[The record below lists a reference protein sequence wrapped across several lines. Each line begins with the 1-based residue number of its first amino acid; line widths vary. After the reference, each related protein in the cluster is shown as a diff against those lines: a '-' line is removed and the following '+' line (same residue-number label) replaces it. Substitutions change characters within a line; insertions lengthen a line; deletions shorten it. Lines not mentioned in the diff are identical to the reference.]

1 MKNKKGVIYKR
12 KQEILRELH
21 ENKKVLVDDL
31 AKALHVSPITIRRD
45 LDEFQAEGIVERFYG
60 GASLVEGALA
70 EDPSEQDSSDQNQS
84 CKESI
89 AREAA
94 ALVTEGDTIFLNSSS
109 TALLLLKYL
118 KGKRVT
124 VITNNGNALHM
135 ETDPLIELVL
145 TGGEVNQYKKSMVG
159 DFALQMLR
167 KLRADKCFIG
177 VSGINTF
184 FIAVQQAFGRNQ
196 RFCDFFA
203 VAIYAALLCQLF
215 LFSGADVSRFQFFD
229 LIPEQVHTA
238 GFLIF
243 IHQQGIPFLF
253 DGTQLAVYT
262 MIPAFQFIQSAKAV
276 NVFHMLFRRKE
287 LIALVLAK
295 NTQQRQP
302 DFPQHGNSSRTAI
315 DAARALSFGGD
326 APLDEQ

>member
-177 VSGINTF
+177 VSGINELGEITT
-184 FIAVQQAFGRNQ
+184 AVLQ
-196 RFCDFFA
+196 
-203 VAIYAALLCQLF
+203 
-215 LFSGADVSRFQFFD
+215 
-229 LIPEQVHTA
+229 E
-238 GFLIF
+238 
-243 IHQQGIPFLF
+243 
-253 DGTQLAVYT
+253 T
-262 MIPAFQFIQSAKAV
+262 MINSLMIEQIKGMRVILADHTKIGSQNNFVIASLNQITHLITDEKADPRILSALKRQ
-276 NVFHMLFRRKE
+276 NVSIL
-287 LIALVLAK
+287 
-295 NTQQRQP
+295 T
-302 DFPQHGNSSRTAI
+302 
-315 DAARALSFGGD
+315 
-326 APLDEQ
+326 APLETKE

>member
-177 VSGINTF
+177 VSGIN
-184 FIAVQQAFGRNQ
+184 
-196 RFCDFFA
+196 
-203 VAIYAALLCQLF
+203 
-215 LFSGADVSRFQFFD
+215 
-229 LIPEQVHTA
+229 
-238 GFLIF
+238 
-243 IHQQGIPFLF
+243 
-253 DGTQLAVYT
+253 
-262 MIPAFQFIQSAKAV
+262 
-276 NVFHMLFRRKE
+276 E
-287 LIALVLAK
+287 L
-295 NTQQRQP
+295 
-302 DFPQHGNSSRTAI
+302 G
-315 DAARALSFGGD
+315 
-326 APLDEQ
+326 